1 MAGEALAV
9 PIGTMEHGPFLGFM
23 TLRTEFGP
31 GGEQA
36 NGALVFFRD
45 DLVAVLATHLNC
57 RVDEPA
63 LLLLGMAG

>member
-1 MAGEALAV
+1 
-9 PIGTMEHGPFLGFM
+9 M